1 VEFRQYFSEHARDAI
16 RHAAD
21 ICRQFKHP
29 EVGPQHLLFGVLCQ
43 RGSSSARLIRSL
55 GLKGNELIF
64 AVEAILNKLHGECET
79 EPDFSADARSVLA
92 AAYREAKLHRHAL
105 IHTVHLLIALVLEYP
120 GLISSISSL
129 LSLDSAELRATA
141 NLIALENSKDE
152 DEAKSDEEDA
162 AN

>member
-1 VEFRQYFSEHARDAI
+1 MEFRQYFSEHASDAI
-16 RHAAD
+16 RQAAK

-43 RGSSSARLIRSL
+43 RSSSSARLIKAL
-55 GLKGNELIF
+55 GLKGHELIY
-64 AVEAILNKLHGECET
+64 AAEAYLYKHHGECET
-79 EPDFSADARSVLA
+79 EPAFAADARSLLA
-92 AAYREAKLHRHAL
+92 AAYREAKLRRHAL